1 MTHNRRHQRRFAFQ
15 VIYSFG
21 FDRDVSK
28 DTLIRSFDNFWA
40 EEEFDMERQDS
51 YAWTLVEGVFD
62 NYDHI
67 DEIITQHSQH
77 WKLNRIA
84 KVELT
89 ILRLSLF
96 EMLFCPDIPIK
107 VAMNEAIELAKNF
120 GDDNSKT
127 FVNGVLDAAAKGAE
141 RDERKKIQ
149 SANTES

>member
-21 FDRDVSK
+21 FDRNVSK

-62 NYDHI
+62 NYDRI

-149 SANTES
+149 SDNTES

>member
-15 VIYSFG
+15 VIYSLNFTQAMRKE
-21 FDRDVSK
+21 D
-28 DTLIRSFDNFWA
+28 LIRSFDNFWS
-40 EEEFDMERQDS
+40 EEEFDMDREAS

-62 NYDHI
+62 NHDSI
-67 DEIITQHSQH
+67 DEVITRHSQH

-96 EMLFCPDIPIK
+96 EMLHCPDIPFK
-107 VAMNEAIELAKNF
+107 VAMNEAIELAKDF

-141 RDERKKIQ
+141 RDDRTKIQ

>member
-62 NYDHI
+62 NYDRI

-96 EMLFCPDIPIK
+96 EMLFCPDIPLK

-149 SANTES
+149 SDNTES

>member
-15 VIYSFG
+15 VIYSLN
-21 FDRDVSK
+21 FDRSMGK
-28 DTLIRSFDNFWA
+28 DALVRSFDNFWT
-40 EEEFDMERQDS
+40 EEEFDLPRQES
-51 YAWTLVEGVFD
+51 YAWTLVEGVFE
-62 NYDHI
+62 NFAHI
-67 DEIITQHSQH
+67 DDIITRHSQH

-96 EMLFCPDIPIK
+96 EMLFCPDIPLK
-107 VAMNEAIELAKNF
+107 VAMNEAIELAKDF

-141 RDERKKIQ
+141 RDEHVTIQ
-149 SANTES
+149 LAKA

>member
-15 VIYSFG
+15 VIYSLVFG
-21 FDRDVSK
+21 QKMSK
-28 DTLIRSFDNFWA
+28 ESLITSFENFWT
-40 EEEFDMERQDS
+40 EEKFDMERQDS

-62 NYDHI
+62 NYDSI

-107 VAMNEAIELAKNF
+107 VAMNEAIELAKDF

-127 FVNGVLDAAAKGAE
+127 FVNGVLDAAAKGAQRNE
-141 RDERKKIQ
+141 NKTIQ
-149 SANTES
+149 TGNTES

>member
-1 MTHNRRHQRRFAFQ
+1 VTHNRRHQRRFAFQ
-15 VIYSFG
+15 VIYSLVFG
-21 FDRDVSK
+21 QKMSK
-28 DTLIRSFDNFWA
+28 ESLITSFENFWT
-40 EEEFDMERQDS
+40 EEKFDMERQDS

-62 NYDHI
+62 NYDSI

-107 VAMNEAIELAKNF
+107 VAMNEAIELAKDF

-127 FVNGVLDAAAKGAE
+127 FVNGVLDAAAKGAQRNE
-141 RDERKKIQ
+141 NKTIQ
-149 SANTES
+149 TGNTES

>member
-1 MTHNRRHQRRFAFQ
+1 MTNNRRHQRRFAFQ
-15 VIYSFG
+15 VVYALN
-21 FDRDVSK
+21 FDRTMDK
-28 DTLIRSFDNFWA
+28 TALARSFDNFWT
-40 EEEFDMERQDS
+40 EEEFDLPRQES

-62 NYDHI
+62 NADHI
-67 DEIITQHSQH
+67 DEIITRHSQH

-96 EMLFCPDIPIK
+96 EMLFCPDIPLK
-107 VAMNEAIELAKNF
+107 VAMNEAIELAKDF

-141 RDERKKIQ
+141 RDKRTTAQFATAQ
-149 SANTES
+149 S

>member
-28 DTLIRSFDNFWA
+28 DTLIRSFDNFWT

-62 NYDHI
+62 NYDRI

-96 EMLFCPDIPIK
+96 EMLFCPDIPLT

-149 SANTES
+149 ADNTES

>member
-62 NYDHI
+62 NYDRI

-96 EMLFCPDIPIK
+96 EMLFCPDIPLK

-120 GDDNSKT
+120 GDENSKT

>member
-28 DTLIRSFDNFWA
+28 DTLIRSFDNFWT

-62 NYDHI
+62 NYDRI

>member
-62 NYDHI
+62 NYDRI

-96 EMLFCPDIPIK
+96 EMLFCPDIPLK

>member
-1 MTHNRRHQRRFAFQ
+1 ML
-15 VIYSFG
+15 
-21 FDRDVSK
+21 K
-28 DTLIRSFDNFWA
+28 DGLIKSFDNFWA
-40 EEEFDMERQDS
+40 EENFDMERQDS

-62 NYDHI
+62 NYDRI
-67 DEIITQHSQH
+67 DEIITRHSQH

-96 EMLFCPDIPIK
+96 EMLYCPDIPFK
-107 VAMNEAIELAKNF
+107 VAMNEAIELAKDF

-141 RDERKKIQ
+141 RDERTKIQ
-149 SANTES
+149 SENMES

>member
-1 MTHNRRHQRRFAFQ
+1 VTHNRRHQRRFAFQ

-21 FDRDVSK
+21 FDRNVSK

-62 NYDHI
+62 NYDRI

-149 SANTES
+149 SDNTES

>member
-15 VIYSFG
+15 VIYSLVFG
-21 FDRDVSK
+21 RDMSK
-28 DTLIRSFDNFWA
+28 DALIKSFDNFWT
-40 EEEFDMERQDS
+40 EEEFEIERQDS

-62 NYDHI
+62 NHDSI
-67 DEIITQHSQH
+67 DEIITLHSQH

-89 ILRLSLF
+89 ILRLCLF
-96 EMLFCPDIPIK
+96 EMLFCPDIPLK
-107 VAMNEAIELAKNF
+107 VAMNEAIELAKDF

-141 RDERKKIQ
+141 RDIRKTIQ
-149 SANTES
+149 SGNTES

>member
-15 VIYSFG
+15 VIYSLVFG
-21 FDRDVSK
+21 REMSK
-28 DTLIRSFDNFWA
+28 DSLIKSFDNFWT
-40 EEEFDMERQDS
+40 EEEFDMARQDS

-62 NYDHI
+62 NYDSI
-67 DEIITQHSQH
+67 DEIITKHSQH

-107 VAMNEAIELAKNF
+107 VAMNEAIELAKDF

-127 FVNGVLDAAAKGAE
+127 FVNGVLDAAAKGAQRNE
-141 RDERKKIQ
+141 HKTIQ
-149 SANTES
+149 SGNTES

>member
-15 VIYSFG
+15 VIYSLVFG
-21 FDRDVSK
+21 REMSK
-28 DTLIRSFDNFWA
+28 DSLIKSFDNFWA

-62 NYDHI
+62 NYDSI
-67 DEIITQHSQH
+67 DEIITNHSQH

-107 VAMNEAIELAKNF
+107 VAMNEAIELAKDF
-120 GDDNSKT
+120 GDDNSRT
-127 FVNGVLDAAAKGAE
+127 FVNGVLDAAAKGAQRNE
-141 RDERKKIQ
+141 NKTIQ
-149 SANTES
+149 SGNTES